1 MPIAKR
7 NGLNITELA
16 IKFILS
22 HDVVSSVLPT
32 IVGEEE
38 IVMFSQMA
46 DGKYLNSSDMNEVT
60 TLFSQWPGYEL
71 KASAQTA

>member
-22 HDVVSSVLPT
+22 QNTVSSVLPT
-32 IVGEEE
+32 IVDEEE

-46 DGKYLNSSDMNEVT
+46 DGKYLSSSDVNEIT
-60 TLFSQWPGYEL
+60 ALFSQWPAYEL